1 MPFNIALS
9 GLNAAASDLDVTANN
24 IANVNTTGFKGSR
37 AQFADVFAVSNLD
50 VSSTAVGNGVR
61 LATVAQQFG
70 QGNIEYTNNNLD
82 LALSGQGFFTV
93 RDGTGLS
100 YTRAGAFATDNSG
113 YVVNAQGQHLQ
124 VFPPLAT
131 GGFDLSRTVDLQ
143 ALTTQSA
150 PQATTTAQL
159 ALNLPANATPPTN
172 PIFNPADPTSYN
184 QSTSFTVY
192 DSLGATHTAT
202 TYFANTGAGTWNTYL
217 YIDGTAA
224 GGAQPIAFNQNG
236 ALTTPASGQ
245 LAFPPTTINPGA
257 APLAISL
264 NLANAS
270 QYGNSFAV
278 GSINQNGYPTGTMTG
293 LDISATGVV
302 SARFSNGQS
311 QPLGQVALANF
322 ADPQGLQK
330 LGNTTWGQ
338 TYASGAAVRGAAGS
352 GTFGQI
358 QSGAL
363 EDSNVDIT
371 AQLVNMIKA
380 QRNYQAN
387 AQMIQADGKVTQ
399 AILNI
404 TP

>member
-9 GLNAAASDLDVTANN
+9 GLNAATSDLNVTANN
-24 IANVNTTGFKGSR
+24 IANVNTTGFKFSR
-37 AQFADVFAVSNLD
+37 AEFADVFAVTNQN

-61 LATVAQQFG
+61 LSDVAQQFG

-82 LALSGQGFFTV
+82 LALSGSGFFTV
-93 RDGTGLS
+93 RDNSGIS
-100 YTRAGAFATDNSG
+100 YTRAGAFSTDNQG
-113 YVVNAQGQHLQ
+113 YVVNAQGQNLQ

-143 ALTTQSA
+143 ELTTQSA
-150 PQATTTAQL
+150 PQATSSAQL
-159 ALNLPANATPPTN
+159 VLNLPANATPPTTT
-172 PIFNPADPTSYN
+172 PFNPADPTSYN

-202 TYFANTGAGTWNTYL
+202 VYFANTGAGTWNAYL
-217 YIDGTAA
+217 TLDGAAA
-224 GGAQPIAFNQNG
+224 GGAQPISFNQNG
-236 ALTTPASGQ
+236 SLTAPASGSIT
-245 LAFPPTTINPGA
+245 FPATSVNPAA
-257 APLAISL
+257 APLTVSL
-264 NLANAS
+264 DMSKSS

-293 LDISATGVV
+293 LQIAANGIV

-311 QPLGQVALANF
+311 QSLGQVALANF
-322 ADPQGLQK
+322 ANPQGLQQ
-330 LGNTTWGQ
+330 LGNTNWGQ
-338 TYASGAAVRGAAGS
+338 TYASGAAVMGAAGS
-352 GTFGQI
+352 GTFAQI

-371 AQLVNMIKA
+371 AQLVNMIQA
-380 QRNYQAN
+380 QRNFQAN

-399 AILNI
+399 DILNI
-404 TP
+404 S

>member
-143 ALTTQSA
+143 TLTTQSA

-172 PIFNPADPTSYN
+172 PVFNPADPASYN

-202 TYFANTGAGTWNTYL
+202 TYFANTGAGTWDTYL

-257 APLAISL
+257 APLTISL
-264 NLANAS
+264 DLTNAT